1 MNLYEIRK
9 KTAYDATLVATQKQA
24 TRDFLRSIHQQYPLA
39 LTLSLKQSISIKNAN
54 GVFIE
59 KIDIDA
65 CRRIATHFTHKL
77 NQQVFGS
84 SAKRYGKALKYLVVV
99 EGARTHKNLHLHIA
113 IGNIP
118 AYVKFNNFDVL
129 VRNAKLKVE
138 QIDDQHKLA
147 IAGDSGWMDYITKEL
162 GMKDTDNILW
172 DLA

>member
-1 MNLYEIRK
+1 M
-9 KTAYDATLVATQKQA
+9 
-24 TRDFLRSIHQQYPLA
+24 
-39 LTLSLKQSISIKNAN
+39 
-54 GVFIE
+54 
-59 KIDIDA
+59 
-65 CRRIATHFTHKL
+65 
-77 NQQVFGS
+77 
-84 SAKRYGKALKYLVVV
+84 VVV